1 MTHRCAAAGT
11 CQYTIRA
18 GDTFWSVA
26 NARGLTEASVVKL
39 NPGVLPT
46 ALKVGQVI
54 NVPCSVT
61 GGDDAADGDTDPP
74 TGNPGAAYESR

>member
-1 MTHRCAAAGT
+1 MRIGAHTRVAHRCLAAGT

-39 NPGVLPT
+39 NPGVVPT
-46 ALKVGQVI
+46 ALKIGQVI
-54 NVPCSVT
+54 NIPCGPAT
-61 GGDDAADGDTDPP
+61 GGQ
-74 TGNPGAAYESR
+74 